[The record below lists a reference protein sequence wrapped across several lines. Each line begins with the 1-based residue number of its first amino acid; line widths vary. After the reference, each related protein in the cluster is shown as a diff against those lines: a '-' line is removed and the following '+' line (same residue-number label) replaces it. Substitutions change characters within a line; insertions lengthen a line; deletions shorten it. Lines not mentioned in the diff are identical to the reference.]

1 MLAKLEQITEKGEL
15 IQLNVEDS
23 TSKGEL
29 LLSKRKTNHAYSRN
43 LTILK
48 EKTPYFRIQKIECFK

>member
-1 MLAKLEQITEKGEL
+1 MEGLLAELEQITEKGEL

-29 LLSKRKTNHAYSRN
+29 LLSKRKTNHA
-43 LTILK
+43 
-48 EKTPYFRIQKIECFK
+48 